1 MVVVL
6 AVRLSLDAEA
16 GILKCFTMA
25 AARSSCVLKGS
36 TRDHHVSASCLQGLH
51 EVPVS
56 DVTWRQQAILTPF
69 KGFFFA
75 NLCAIW
81 PRTGILL
88 PAHSIFSSPA
98 SASF

>member
-1 MVVVL
+1 MQK
-6 AVRLSLDAEA
+6 A
-16 GILKCFTMA
+16 GILRCFTIA
-25 AARSSCVLKGS
+25 AATSSWVLKGFDAQ
-36 TRDHHVSASCLQGLH
+36 TTTSAPPAFR
-51 EVPVS
+51 VFMRFPVS

-88 PAHSIFSSPA
+88 PAQSIFSSPA
-98 SASF
+98 SASFMSFTS